1 MYCYKLFPD
10 GEQSRI
16 NKDKDH
22 KETFN
27 STLKSL
33 NTQICNAIFLCGV
46 YFILIRISLLAE
58 QDAGIMFY

>member
-1 MYCYKLFPD
+1 MHCYKLFPD
-10 GEQSRI
+10 GEQSRR

-22 KETFN
+22 KETFH
-27 STLKSL
+27 STMKSL
-33 NTQICNAIFLCGV
+33 NTQIYNAIFLCV

>member
-27 STLKSL
+27 STLKISIL
-33 NTQICNAIFLCGV
+33 KYVMQ
-46 YFILIRISLLAE
+46 YFCVVCILYLLE
-58 QDAGIMFY
+58 YHY